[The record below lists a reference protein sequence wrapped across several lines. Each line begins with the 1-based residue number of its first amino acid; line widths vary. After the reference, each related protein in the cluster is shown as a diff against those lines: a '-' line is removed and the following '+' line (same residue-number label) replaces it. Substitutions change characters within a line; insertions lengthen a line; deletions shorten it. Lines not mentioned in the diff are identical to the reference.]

1 MPSSGD
7 QLPNVDVDEPNAIT
21 REFKDNPTIE
31 NYVRLRRENPDV
43 EIEPKIYGGLDHAYR
58 LEDDLKRFGIDIR
71 LYVYTLDA
79 DEAAISE
86 LSLKLLENMILAQ
99 SLERKGETH
108 LSSRGK
114 IIPDHLIDWLTC
126 SMLDALSWTGSLY
139 IPRDLIVLARS
150 RLIPGQSDIEK
161 TVDTRERKNQSAM
174 IAGQMLVRKMKPSFR
189 SVAKILGVQPSTV
202 TRWFVSEQ
210 EFTDLAR
217 DWEQYYAPGGLHDE
231 LKEIKENV
239 LRKKQRAQRQPSD
252 LSS

>member
-1 MPSSGD
+1 MPR
-7 QLPNVDVDEPNAIT
+7 LDEGSMTDESEKSASVT
-21 REFKDNPTIE
+21 REFKANPTIE
-31 NYVRLRRENPDV
+31 NYVRLRRQNPDIQ
-43 EIEPKIYGGLDHAYR
+43 IEPAIYGGLDHAYR

-86 LSLKLLENMILAQ
+86 LSLQLLENMILAQ
-99 SLERKGETH
+99 SLERQGETH
-108 LSSRGK
+108 LASRGR

-161 TVDTRERKNQSAM
+161 AVDTWGRKNQSAM

-189 SVAKILGVQPSTV
+189 SVAKILRVQPSTV
-202 TRWFVSEQ
+202 KRWFVSEQ

-217 DWEQYYAPGGLHDE
+217 HWEQIYAPGGLHDE
-231 LKEIKENV
+231 LKEIRENV